1 VAAAAA
7 ASAAAAAARQQQQQQ
22 VEHQEQEQP
31 LGWLLVGNLIS
42 SRVELSGVCDMVC
55 LLKMLK
61 PTAAGK

>member
-7 ASAAAAAARQQQQQQ
+7 AAGGAPGAGAAIRLA
-22 VEHQEQEQP
+22 P
-31 LGWLLVGNLIS
+31 CGNLIS